1 MENFFNRLKEL
12 SKHEGTHKLL
22 EKTMF
27 NLLKAVDE
35 GNVVMYKAAVPSQ
48 FERERRREAAGDG
61 DQEETM
67 QGMAI
72 VYKFVSFCS
81 SHLRHWLSKSKM

>member
-1 MENFFNRLKEL
+1 MEEFFDRLKKL
-12 SKHEGTHKLL
+12 SQHEGNHKLL

-35 GNVVMYKAAVPSQ
+35 GNVVMYKEAVPSQ
-48 FERERRREAAGDG
+48 FQKFEREKRRKAIGDG
-61 DQEETM
+61 EEEKTM

-72 VYKFVSFCS
+72 VYKFVTFLS
-81 SHLRHWLSKSKM
+81 SSISKSR